1 MSEINENKIV
11 HFNSVISLS
20 LITESSEKKSS
31 MYIIR
36 REELDESLLL
46 RELNPLSDFTLMKD
60 ALFTI
65 KKLREE
71 NLQENESENIQS
83 QRINYNQQFILQHL
97 VSKKYLSK
105 NKLNGNNNYKLK
117 LVEKEE
123 LAIPFAFKQIVET
136 RSSQNFITINQIIYL
151 SVYIK
156 EKSQYFYINKSCLKN
171 KENAEFAE
179 LDIEKD
185 MINKF
190 IIINQSCFNQKNN
203 YIYSGELINIKF
215 KIKEKSKEDVCL
227 LGVECQKEIKNDD
240 LISLKEEVKE
250 DIDNF
255 SKENG
260 NQMNDFF
267 EMKYENKNI
276 NGKKFVKSFTL
287 QKDYNN
293 HEHINNFSFWVIEE
307 ENFNNQTKPIRK
319 PLLPES
325 YVRIK
330 NPLLGLYLTV
340 KPKVDSANEEYEF
353 DLVEEKNLMPN
364 SAYYSNFQIYHYS
377 INMENKKLT
386 DGGKYII
393 KTQTEKNLLNHLHY
407 KKIIII
413 MNI

>member
-60 ALFTI
+60 GLFTI

-97 VSKKYLSK
+97 VSKKFLSK

-203 YIYSGELINIKF
+203 YIYF
-215 KIKEKSKEDVCL
+215 
-227 LGVECQKEIKNDD
+227 
-240 LISLKEEVKE
+240 
-250 DIDNF
+250 
-255 SKENG
+255 
-260 NQMNDFF
+260 DF
-267 EMKYENKNI
+267 
-276 NGKKFVKSFTL
+276 
-287 QKDYNN
+287 Q
-293 HEHINNFSFWVIEE
+293 
-307 ENFNNQTKPIRK
+307 
-319 PLLPES
+319 
-325 YVRIK
+325 
-330 NPLLGLYLTV
+330 
-340 KPKVDSANEEYEF
+340 
-353 DLVEEKNLMPN
+353 
-364 SAYYSNFQIYHYS
+364 YY
-377 INMENKKLT
+377 
-386 DGGKYII
+386 
-393 KTQTEKNLLNHLHY
+393 NLLIYILFVFLNLLVIFLKY
-407 KKIIII
+407 FYILFLL
-413 MNI
+413 